1 VSASAAPGALSPEFD
16 FPSPNGFA
24 CPYPLYAELR
34 ATEPVKKLPGREEY
48 LVTGRDEILWITRHP
63 ELFSSRHSVFDDGR
77 MRAGTLA
84 DLGPD
89 RPAGIGRCDPPQ
101 HAPKRKLAFELF
113 KPGRLRAYD
122 EMIQGHVDGLI
133 DAFIARG
140 SCEFVAEF
148 ADPLPVKV
156 ILSLFGLPA
165 EDHERAY
172 AWGRYEGAGSRFAP
186 PERQESARQ
195 SMLGLGAYMREAI
208 VARYEEP
215 RDDELSRFVHA
226 HVEHYGELDLPNIV
240 PDATTLMIG
249 GIFTT
254 THLISNM
261 MQLFLANP
269 SQLALVREDHALL
282 GRATEEALR
291 AEAPVQWSPRLAS
304 TDVEVGGVKIPA
316 GAMLILVWASVNH
329 DDALFADGDRFD
341 VMRPN
346 VKDHLSFGHGLH
358 YCLGAPLARMEAR
371 IGFER
376 LFDRVGS
383 LRLAPGFEP
392 EYLEAPLFRGPKS
405 LQIEFDPVPASNEE

>member
-1 VSASAAPGALSPEFD
+1 MPASGAQASALSPEFD

-34 ATEPVKKLPGREEY
+34 ETEPVKKLPGREEY
-48 LVTGRDEILWITRHP
+48 LVTGREEILWVTRHP
-63 ELFSSRHSVFDDGR
+63 ERFSSRHSVFDDGR

-84 DLGPD
+84 DLGPEK
-89 RPAGIGRCDPPQ
+89 PAGIGRCDPPQ

-122 EMIQGHVDGLI
+122 EMIRDHVDGLI
-133 DAFIARG
+133 DAFAG
-140 SCEFVAEF
+140 DGACEFVEQF

-156 ILSLFGLPA
+156 ILSLFGLPP
-165 EDHERAY
+165 EDHERAH

-195 SMLGLGAYMREAI
+195 SMLGLGAYMKEAI

-226 HVEHYGELDLPNIV
+226 HVEQYGELDLPNIV

-261 MQLFLANP
+261 MLLLLQNRG
-269 SQLALVREDHALL
+269 QMRLVRDDRALL
-282 GRATEEALR
+282 GRAVEESLR
-291 AEAPVQWSPRLAS
+291 AEAPVQWSPRLA
-304 TDVEVGGVKIPA
+304 TVDTEVGGVKIPA
-316 GAMLILVWASVNH
+316 GAMVILVWASVNH
-329 DDALFADGDRFD
+329 DGDVFDDGARFD
-341 VMRPN
+341 VTRQN

-371 IGFER
+371 IGFDR
-376 LFDRVGS
+376 LFDRLDG
-383 LRLAPGFEP
+383 LRLAAGYEP
-392 EYLEAPLFRGPKS
+392 EYLEAPLFRGPKA
-405 LQIEFDPVPASNEE
+405 LQIEFDPVPAT